1 MPCRIFYLVNA
12 LGHTY
17 VKAIFYNPMEYVE
30 YVQGKRVLESVRRVD
45 LEALVDTGAT
55 FPALPKDMVEEL
67 GLPIIGDG
75 EAEVAAGKE
84 KVKLALGVTQIEDR
98 TAGSYMMVRLKG
110 TTPLIGVVALEQ
122 MGYKVDPT
130 TGKLIK
136 GLPLMLYP
144 QKRRF
149 SIFDLATK
157 RLSLNGNFFSRG
169 NIINSRLQ
177 VLLLIPPT
185 VARLASAFAADSK
198 VKGHSSIW
206 SLYKT

>member
-1 MPCRIFYLVNA
+1 

-17 VKAIFYNPMEYVE
+17 VKATFYNPMEYVE

-55 FPALPKDMVEEL
+55 FPALPKNMVEEL
-67 GLPIIGDG
+67 GLPIIGEG

-98 TAGSYMMVRLKG
+98 TAGSYMMVRPKG

-136 GLPLMLYP
+136 GLPLML
-144 QKRRF
+144 
-149 SIFDLATK
+149 
-157 RLSLNGNFFSRG
+157 
-169 NIINSRLQ
+169 
-177 VLLLIPPT
+177 
-185 VARLASAFAADSK
+185 
-198 VKGHSSIW
+198 
-206 SLYKT
+206 